1 MPRQLNDSYEDL
13 VKKAQLLFWVKGFK
27 PVRNDELA
35 EHLGVS
41 VSTIYNKYSKDM
53 LYLDALED
61 YVYNWSDPVLTKLR
75 ESKNG
80 LQSLKDFFYG
90 LIDALLDGTF
100 PKSCL
105 IVNTVVEMQ
114 KDNERLIELYELYF
128 NNMVRSYRIVLD
140 DAIEKGEIK
149 YPDRK
154 EEYAEF
160 LIGVIFS
167 LSIFYKVK
175 NINELKEY
183 IDFQL
188 SCIE

>member
-1 MPRQLNDSYEDL
+1 MPRQLDATYEEL
-13 VKKAQLLFWVKGFK
+13 VKKAQYLFWTKGFK
-27 PVRNDELA
+27 PVRNDDLA

-53 LYLDALED
+53 LYLDALAD
-61 YVYNWSDPVLTKLR
+61 YVYNWSDPVLTQLR

-90 LIDALLDGTF
+90 LIDALLNGTF

-114 KDNERLIELYELYF
+114 MENERLIDLYEIYF
-128 NNMVRSYRIVLD
+128 TNMVGSYRMVLD

-149 YPDRK
+149 YPEKK

-167 LSIFYKVK
+167 LSIFYKIMS
-175 NINELKEY
+175 INELREY

-188 SCIE
+188 SCIQ

>member
-1 MPRQLNDSYEDL
+1 
-13 VKKAQLLFWVKGFK
+13 
-27 PVRNDELA
+27 
-35 EHLGVS
+35 
-41 VSTIYNKYSKDM
+41 M
-53 LYLDALED
+53 LYLDALAD
-61 YVYNWSDPVLTKLR
+61 YVHNWSDPVLSRLR

-90 LIDALLDGTF
+90 LIDALLNGTF

-114 KDNERLIELYELYF
+114 NDNDRLIDLYELYF
-128 NNMVRSYRIVLD
+128 SNMTKSYEMVLD

-149 YPDRK
+149 YPEK
-154 EEYAEF
+154 KQEYAEF

-167 LSIFYKVK
+167 LSILYKTMNSK
-175 NINELKEY
+175 DLREY

-188 SCIE
+188 SCIQ

>member
-1 MPRQLNDSYEDL
+1 MPRQLNDSYEEL
-13 VKKAQLLFWVKGFK
+13 VKKAQLLFWEKGYK
-27 PVRNDELA
+27 TVRNDDLA

-53 LYLDALED
+53 LYLDALAD
-61 YVYNWSDPVLTKLR
+61 YVHNWSDPVLSRLR

-90 LIDALLDGTF
+90 LIDALLNGTF

-114 KDNERLIELYELYF
+114 NDNDRLIDLYELYF
-128 NNMVRSYRIVLD
+128 SNMTKSYEMVLD

-149 YPDRK
+149 YPEK
-154 EEYAEF
+154 KQEYAEF
-160 LIGVIFS
+160 LIGIIFS
-167 LSIFYKVK
+167 LSILYKTMNSK
-175 NINELKEY
+175 DLREY

-188 SCIE
+188 SCIQ

>member
-149 YPDRK
+149 YPERK
-154 EEYAEF
+154 GEYAEF

-167 LSIFYKVK
+167 LSIFYKIK

>member
-1 MPRQLNDSYEDL
+1 MPRQLNDSYEEL
-13 VKKAQLLFWVKGFK
+13 VKKAQHMFWTKGFK

-35 EHLGVS
+35 KHLGVS

-53 LYLDALED
+53 LYLDALAD
-61 YVYNWSDPVLTKLR
+61 YVYNWSDPVLTQLR

-114 KDNERLIELYELYF
+114 NENERLIDLYEIYF
-128 NNMVRSYRIVLD
+128 TNMVGSYRMVLD

-149 YPDRK
+149 YPEKK

-167 LSIFYKVK
+167 LSIFYKIM
-175 NINELKEY
+175 NINELREY

-188 SCIE
+188 SCIQ